1 MPSFNQMPDEPQ
13 PFGFK
18 VSWLALKTSDPAA
31 VLDALELGEVTPA
44 NWESGLAPVDGSDP
58 WGLRIATSRRL
69 GLGCKRFAALS
80 HCRNSS

>member
-31 VLDALELGEVTPA
+31 VLDALELGEGNAGQPQFRPGACLWKRSLGSSYRHQPA
-44 NWESGLAPVDGSDP
+44 AGS
-58 WGLRIATSRRL
+58 WL
-69 GLGCKRFAALS
+69 
-80 HCRNSS
+80 